1 VGGDLL
7 LGYEQVAKRIANIRF
22 DYGLR
27 PRRLQIIRNPPASR
41 VPPYNST
48 LSFLLLLREQT
59 HFNAD
64 FVRGVCKL

>member
-1 VGGDLL
+1 MGGDLL

-48 LSFLLLLREQT
+48 QMVCRGLSILQS
-59 HFNAD
+59 
-64 FVRGVCKL
+64 